1 MGTAKS
7 LGADQLKDFI
17 ASLDIAD
24 TLVYAVFSRPR
35 PGPAALGDGGGGR
48 GGEAHGGDAGD
59 AGRGS
64 LSEFTHCDKLKLRPV
79 EIKGVLQ
86 LQAEL
91 QRGPKTF
98 HKHYPLAAEFD
109 HPAPHDPGTSAAP
122 AAGATVLTAALCAF
136 SEGTIFTSRADY
148 QFYWLPSGQCR
159 LSEKPPT
166 KNRESLSHNRRK
178 SHFLQEGQPVPFLV
192 ELGVMDT
199 SGRVYPK
206 KYDKF
211 RQIYKY
217 LEFVETALQPFPR
230 EKPLYIVDFGS
241 GKAYL
246 TFALYHFL
254 MDRGYTD
261 FRVTGLDL
269 KSDVVELCN
278 GIATRLGCTKLRFE
292 VGDIANFHLD
302 AAPHEPRRLPD
313 MVISLHACDIATDAA
328 LAKALL
334 WGSPAILAVPCC
346 QHEFFHQL
354 NNPVMNPIIRFGI
367 TRDKQATLVTDAS
380 RLLILKAFGYSAEMV
395 EFIAMEHT
403 PKNVLIRANREQRT
417 ERRMS
422 ININDSG
429 YRAYRDF
436 LDLWG
441 VGRTFLE
448 LELSR
453 LGLLIGLSWKTG
465 KGASEQA

>member
-1 MGTAKS
+1 MGAAKP

-35 PGPAALGDGGGGR
+35 FGPTAPVASSGGR
-48 GGEAHGGDAGD
+48 GGGEATGGRCGDADDAGD
-59 AGRGS
+59 GS
-64 LSEFTHCDKLKLRPV
+64 LSDFIHCDKLKLRPV
-79 EIKGVLQ
+79 ELKGVLQ

-98 HKHYPLAAEFD
+98 HKHFPHAAEFE
-109 HPAPHDPGTSAAP
+109 PAAP
-122 AAGATVLTAALCAF
+122 AAGAAVLTAAMCAF

-192 ELGVMDT
+192 ELGVMDK

-211 RQIYKY
+211 RQINKY
-217 LEFVETALQPFPR
+217 LEFVETALQPFPQ

-254 MDRGYTD
+254 LDRGYTD
-261 FRVTGLDL
+261 FMVTGLDL
-269 KSDVVELCN
+269 KSDVVEFCN
-278 GIATRLGCTKLRFE
+278 GIAARLGCTKLRFE
-292 VGDIANFHLD
+292 VGDIANFQLD
-302 AAPHEPRRLPD
+302 AAPHEQSRLPD

-328 LAKALL
+328 LAKALF

-354 NNPVMNPIIRFGI
+354 KNPLMDSILRFGV
-367 TRDKQATLVTDAS
+367 TRDKQASLVTDAS
-380 RLLILKAFGYSAEMV
+380 RLLMLKAFGYSAEMV
-395 EFIAMEHT
+395 EFITMEHT
-403 PKNVLIRANREQRT
+403 PKNVLIRAGREQRT
-417 ERRMS
+417 ERRNF
-422 ININDSG
+422 ININDPE

-453 LGLLIGLSWKTG
+453 LGLLVGLSGKTG